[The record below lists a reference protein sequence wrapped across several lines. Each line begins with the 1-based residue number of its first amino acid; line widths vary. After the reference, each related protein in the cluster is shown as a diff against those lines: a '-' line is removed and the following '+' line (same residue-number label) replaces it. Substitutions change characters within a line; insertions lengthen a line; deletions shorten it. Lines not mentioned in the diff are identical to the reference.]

1 MSRDPAYLLDIL
13 QAARRIREGLGGV
26 AKDAFLKDW
35 MRHSAVVRQIE
46 IIGEATKR
54 LSEEFRNSHHEIPW
68 RSLAGDALIRY
79 IRYLSAAE
87 LRGGTIASNHKE
99 VSPSMN
105 KLDAKTIA
113 VMAVMI

>member
-54 LSEEFRNSHHEIPW
+54 LSEEFRNSHPEIPW
-68 RSLAGDALIRY
+68 RSVDLDEVWRVAEADIPRLIAM
-79 IRYLSAAE
+79 LEPLVPPEETSE
-87 LRGGTIASNHKE
+87 K
-99 VSPSMN
+99 
-105 KLDAKTIA
+105 
-113 VMAVMI
+113 

>member
-1 MSRDPAYLLDIL
+1 MSRDPAHLLDIL

-54 LSEEFRNSHHEIPW
+54 LSEEFRNSHPEIPW
-68 RSLAGDALIRY
+68 RSVDLDEVWRVAEADIPRLIAM
-79 IRYLSAAE
+79 LEPLVPPEETSE
-87 LRGGTIASNHKE
+87 Q
-99 VSPSMN
+99 
-105 KLDAKTIA
+105 
-113 VMAVMI
+113 

>member
-54 LSEEFRNSHHEIPW
+54 LSEEFRNSHPEIPW
-68 RSLAGDALIRY
+68 RSMTGMRDVVIHGYDHVDLDEVWRVAEADIPRLIAM
-79 IRYLSAAE
+79 LEPLVPPEETSE
-87 LRGGTIASNHKE
+87 Q
-99 VSPSMN
+99 
-105 KLDAKTIA
+105 
-113 VMAVMI
+113 

>member
-54 LSEEFRNSHHEIPW
+54 LSEEFRNSHPEIPW
-68 RSLAGDALIRY
+68 RSMAGMRDVVIHGYDHVDLDEVWRVAEADIPRLIAM
-79 IRYLSAAE
+79 LEPLVPPEETSE
-87 LRGGTIASNHKE
+87 Q
-99 VSPSMN
+99 
-105 KLDAKTIA
+105 
-113 VMAVMI
+113 